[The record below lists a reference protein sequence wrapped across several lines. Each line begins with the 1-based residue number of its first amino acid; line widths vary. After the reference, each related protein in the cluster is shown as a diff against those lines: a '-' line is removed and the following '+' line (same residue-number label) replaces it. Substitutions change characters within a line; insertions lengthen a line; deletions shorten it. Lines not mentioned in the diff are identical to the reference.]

1 MKYKNAKHILPKELL
16 EQLQQYIQGD
26 LIYIPKSENKKT
38 PWGEKNGTK
47 EAIYNRN
54 ISIFKLYKQGYKI
67 EDIVSIY
74 NLSESSIRKIITK
87 VKKENNYI
95 DKALGLGGVTNE

>member
-1 MKYKNAKHILPKELL
+1 MRYKNAKQILPKELL
-16 EQLQQYIQGD
+16 EQIQQYIQGD
-26 LIYIPKSENKKT
+26 LIYIPKADNKKT

-54 ISIFKLYKQGYKI
+54 IDIFKLYKQGLKI
-67 EDIVSIY
+67 DEIVSIY

-87 VKKENNYI
+87 VKKDNMKL
-95 DKALGLGGVTNE
+95 DLGKGVCTNE

>member
-1 MKYKNAKHILPKELL
+1 MKYKNAKQILPQELL
-16 EQLQQYIQGD
+16 EQIQQYIQGD
-26 LIYIPKSENKKT
+26 LIYIPKCENEKT

-54 ISIFKLYKQGYKI
+54 VSIFKLYKQGYKI
-67 EDIVSIY
+67 DEIVNIY

-87 VKKENNYI
+87 IKKDRINV
-95 DKALGLGGVTNE
+95 DKELKLGGCTNE